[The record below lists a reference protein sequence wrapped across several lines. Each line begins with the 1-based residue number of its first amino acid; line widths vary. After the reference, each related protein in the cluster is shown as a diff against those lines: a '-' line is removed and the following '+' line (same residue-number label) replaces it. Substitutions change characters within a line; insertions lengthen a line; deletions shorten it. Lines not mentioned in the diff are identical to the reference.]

1 MDIVGVDARCAAI
14 DVGRLDGRA
23 VSHAKDGQLSP
34 VHVEARRAAMD
45 VGKLDAPAL
54 SHAEDGCLSSDI
66 TVENRDRGL
75 THNVSVL
82 LVLCTPPRM
91 LLKVTWKIAKLSLSP
106 SFS

>member
-14 DVGRLDGRA
+14 DVGRLDGLA

-75 THNVSVL
+75 THNVSDAASSL
-82 LVLCTPPRM
+82 YSTSHAPEGNMENC
-91 LLKVTWKIAKLSLSP
+91 KIVIISI
-106 SFS
+106 F

>member
-14 DVGRLDGRA
+14 DVGRLDGLA

-45 VGKLDAPAL
+45 VGKLDASAM

-66 TVENRDRGL
+66 TVENRDRDL
-75 THNVSVL
+75 THNVSDAAGAL
-82 LVLCTPPRM
+82 YSTSHAPEGNMENC
-91 LLKVTWKIAKLSLSP
+91 KIVIISI
-106 SFS
+106 F